1 MAIGTNRSF
10 GYLATCR
17 KKSSNAVRCA
27 VHFLKTDASFVDG
40 DFRKDHI
47 KSMEL
52 GRDSIRGTL

>member
-17 KKSSNAVRCA
+17 EKSSNAA
-27 VHFLKTDASFVDG
+27 VARSSFVKTNASFVDG

-47 KSMEL
+47 KSTEF
-52 GRDSIRGTL
+52 GRGSV